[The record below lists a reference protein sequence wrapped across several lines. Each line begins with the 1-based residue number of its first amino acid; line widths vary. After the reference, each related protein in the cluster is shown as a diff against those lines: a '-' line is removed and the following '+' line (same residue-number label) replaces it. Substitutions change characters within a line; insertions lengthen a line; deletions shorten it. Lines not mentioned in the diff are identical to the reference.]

1 MVSNANLEM
10 SQHLSEI
17 ERLRKM
23 LKELD
28 VEVKAMQQFKA
39 LRNDAKRHQDYAER
53 RRVIKS

>member
-1 MVSNANLEM
+1 MTRMVSNANLEM

-39 LRNDAKRHQDYAER
+39 LRNDAKRH
-53 RRVIKS
+53 

>member
-28 VEVKAMQQFKA
+28 VEVKAMQQFKG
-39 LRNDAKRHQDYAER
+39 LRNDAKRH
-53 RRVIKS
+53 